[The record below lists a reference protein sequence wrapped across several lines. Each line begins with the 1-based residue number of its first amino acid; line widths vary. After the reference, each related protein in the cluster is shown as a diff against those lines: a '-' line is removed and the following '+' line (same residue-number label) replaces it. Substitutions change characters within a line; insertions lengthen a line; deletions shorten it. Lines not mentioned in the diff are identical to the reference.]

1 MTVPAVGRAEVGS
14 GLRLTA
20 GVYGEGG
27 CEGDENELVGV
38 ESRGVVA
45 AAAAAAS
52 DAVKDG
58 ACVTGWISQYR
69 APRGKSG
76 ARRLGVAASGG
87 GMGAASVGLAV
98 CGGHC
103 PRRSF
108 HRCQVHLVCLPQQL
122 RLCWRS
128 ERGSAPTYLTKTPR
142 SSV

>member
-1 MTVPAVGRAEVGS
+1 MTAPAVGRVEVGS

-27 CEGDENELVGV
+27 CEGDESELVGV
-38 ESRGVVA
+38 ESRGAVV
-45 AAAAAAS
+45 AAAAAS

-58 ACVTGWISQYR
+58 ACVTGWISQCR
-69 APRGKSG
+69 ALRGKSG
-76 ARRLGVAASGG
+76 ARRLGVAVSGG

-103 PRRSF
+103 PCRSF

-142 SSV
+142 SFV

>member
-27 CEGDENELVGV
+27 CEGDESEPAGV
-38 ESRGVVA
+38 ESRGAV

-87 GMGAASVGLAV
+87 GTGAASVGLAV
-98 CGGHC
+98 CGGHR

-108 HRCQVHLVCLPQQL
+108 HRCRVRLVCLPQRL
-122 RLCWRS
+122 RPCWRS
-128 ERGSAPTYLTKTPR
+128 ERGSAPTYPTKTPR
-142 SSV
+142 SFA

>member
-1 MTVPAVGRAEVGS
+1 MTAPAVGRAEVGS

-27 CEGDENELVGV
+27 CEGDESELVGV
-38 ESRGVVA
+38 ESRGAVV
-45 AAAAAAS
+45 AAAAAS

-69 APRGKSG
+69 ALRGKSG
-76 ARRLGVAASGG
+76 ARRLGVAVSGG

-108 HRCQVHLVCLPQQL
+108 HRCQVRLVCLPQQR

-128 ERGSAPTYLTKTPR
+128 ERGSAPTYPTKTPR
-142 SSV
+142 SFV